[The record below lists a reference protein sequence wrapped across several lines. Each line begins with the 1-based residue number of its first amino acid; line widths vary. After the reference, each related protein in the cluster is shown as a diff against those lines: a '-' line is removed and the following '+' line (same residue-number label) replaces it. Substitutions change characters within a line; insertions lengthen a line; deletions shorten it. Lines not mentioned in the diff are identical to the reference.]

1 MILASPLV
9 DWAALGK
16 ALGVAF
22 LAIVVVAVCFGL
34 VVRAADRRNWL
45 LLVVGILGCTAAA
58 VFGVIAMLHK

>member
-9 DWAALGK
+9 DWGALAD

-22 LAIVVVAVCFGL
+22 LAVLVVAVCFGL
-34 VVRAADRRNWL
+34 VVRGSAHRTWP
-45 LLVVGILGCTAAA
+45 LVAIGAIGCAAAA